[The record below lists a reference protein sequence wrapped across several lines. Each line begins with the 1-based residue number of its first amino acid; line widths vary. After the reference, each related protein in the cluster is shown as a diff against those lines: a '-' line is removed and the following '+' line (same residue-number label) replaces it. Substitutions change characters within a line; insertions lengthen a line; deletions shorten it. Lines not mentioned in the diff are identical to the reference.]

1 MISLK
6 ASASSSAS
14 FAKSRLNDVYRR
26 NLVTKLREH
35 ALQRAKKVC
44 KQSQTQEC
52 AIAWDLVN
60 DYDYTLRRMNQ
71 VLEDPMETFC
81 ALNPSDLE
89 CREYDL

>member
-1 MISLK
+1 MNLSK
-6 ASASSSAS
+6 ASS
-14 FAKSRLNDVYRR
+14 FAKSKFNDVYRR
-26 NLVTKLREH
+26 NLVSKLRERAFQH
-35 ALQRAKKVC
+35 AKQVC
-44 KQSQTQEC
+44 QHRQTQEC